1 MVGECRDE
9 LVRESLELIRNALMK
24 YLKVSCRRSLN
35 IVRLTG
41 QKRVVIDFY
50 GLFNCYESTEDFP
63 RFVDAYNYALGC
75 VGLNTISQLL
85 EGTITEGGESG
96 YQLILDVEKFEGL
109 CREVLKS

>member
-50 GLFNCYESTEDFP
+50 GLFSCYEGTEDFP
-63 RFVDAYNYALGC
+63 GFVDAYNYALGC

-109 CREVLKS
+109 CREALKS